1 MKRLNH
7 NARVL
12 VTDGGR
18 AIVFRNAGQVGQ
30 PDLQQFKA
38 YHQDN
43 PPTHEQGTDKPSR
56 VMESVGQR
64 RSSAEQPDYHQEAED
79 RFIRDIAADM
89 EKDLKAGEFAELIV
103 VAPPVA
109 LGVYRKAASQVLSR
123 ATLKEINKD
132 LTKHNASAI
141 AEIVVK
147 ALEGD

>member
-18 AIVFRNAGQVGQ
+18 ATVFRNAGQVGQ
-30 PDLQQFKA
+30 PDLVPLKS

-43 PPTHEQGTDKPSR
+43 PPNREQATDKPSR
-56 VMESVGQR
+56 VMESVGYG
-64 RSSAEQPDYHQEAED
+64 RSSAEQPDYHQMTED
-79 RFIRDIAADM
+79 RFVQGIAADM
-89 EKDLKAGEFAELIV
+89 EKDLVAGGFSDIIV

-109 LGVYRKAASQVLSR
+109 LGVWRKAARPALAK
-123 ATLKEINKD
+123 ATLAEVNKD
-132 LTKHNASAI
+132 LTKHTAASI
-141 AEIVVK
+141 AAIVVK